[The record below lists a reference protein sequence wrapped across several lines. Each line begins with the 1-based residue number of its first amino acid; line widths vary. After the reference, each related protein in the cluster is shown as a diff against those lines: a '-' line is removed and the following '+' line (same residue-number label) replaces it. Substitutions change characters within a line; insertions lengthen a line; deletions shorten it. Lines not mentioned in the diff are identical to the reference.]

1 LDQLWSGKTCR
12 CLDEDQPDSHPGPIV
27 AVKGQY
33 MPIKDILLPRLHEFV
48 WRGVTKTVMGG
59 GRAGL

>member
-1 LDQLWSGKTCR
+1 MVWKTCR

-33 MPIKDILLPRLHEFV
+33 MPIKDILLPRLHELCG
-48 WRGVTKTVMGG
+48 WRDKNRHGRRPCWVMMS
-59 GRAGL
+59 R